1 MGVVRIVV
9 DADWNTGRSAQRVS
23 INRVR
28 VRDYSSHCLR
38 SGISSGSF
46 PALQTVLP
54 KEGGERFLESML
66 EFQAPAL
73 SFIKRSFRI
82 AVAAGK
88 MRAAVPLDRG
98 ASSVVEQRAQP
109 KKLRLK
115 LLKIPLQQPVGQSAF
130 TRRG

>member
-1 MGVVRIVV
+1 MGLVRIVV

-23 INRVR
+23 INRVH

-38 SGISSGSF
+38 SGISSGSS
-46 PALQTVLP
+46 PALQTVLS

-73 SFIKRSFRI
+73 SFNKRSFRT

-88 MRAAVPLDRG
+88 IRAAVPLYRG
-98 ASSVVEQRAQP
+98 ASSVLHQP
-109 KKLRLK
+109 
-115 LLKIPLQQPVGQSAF
+115 S
-130 TRRG
+130 